1 MSSHLKS
8 LFQTPHCPTTLSY
21 TFGFLPIVP
30 SWETLHL
37 FRYHPYIWLLY
48 FSLPL
53 TYHLSSTN
61 NLDSSP
67 AVIITFFQK
76 PSTFLLLKIM
86 LMLSNSGN
94 TEMSQCHVLDLFP
107 VCIFSLD
114 HITGLLNFN
123 SSVFYESELISIF
136 DVSKLKFR
144 GHLKFNTFG
153 MYLFVFLSISL
164 LLVNNLYIFPPCCT
178 LSEIWYL
185 SLKVTIPQTTHYQ
198 FKSTWCYDFLFY
210 AKNTFR
216 EHPYLFIFHCYYLNP
231 NNQPL

>member
-1 MSSHLKS
+1 MALHLKS

-21 TFGFLPIVP
+21 TFGSFPIVP

-53 TYHLSSTN
+53 TYLLSSHPSTN

-67 AVIITFFQK
+67 TVIITFFQK

-114 HITGLLNFN
+114 HITGLQISTPVYFMSLSSSLSLMSPNWNFGGISN
-123 SSVFYESELISIF
+123 LTHLECISLSSCL
-136 DVSKLKFR
+136 
-144 GHLKFNTFG
+144 
-153 MYLFVFLSISL
+153 YLF
-164 LLVNNLYIFPPCCT
+164 CM
-178 LSEIWYL
+178 
-185 SLKVTIPQTTHYQ
+185 
-198 FKSTWCYDFLFY
+198 
-210 AKNTFR
+210 
-216 EHPYLFIFHCYYLNP
+216 
-231 NNQPL
+231 